1 MFEDGKRAGK
11 LPGMFGHPN
20 LVPLL
25 SWGLPTKEPAIRMSL
40 SAPRNFVE
48 IKEVLFLLESLNL
61 IHGMAPNKY

>member
-1 MFEDGKRAGK
+1 
-11 LPGMFGHPN
+11 MFGHPN

-25 SWGLPTKEPAIRMSL
+25 SWGLPIKEPAIRMSL